1 MATSRIDNK
10 TPFMATHPY
19 DIVKDEMKA
28 RSMTQ
33 KELAARMGV
42 EQSNLSRMLKS
53 KSAVSQETAERLEKA
68 LEIPAE
74 TWLGLQAQY
83 NKDVKAIEARDENEK
98 MAYETEK
105 MLSAV
110 LNLEEL
116 YSRLKIST
124 SLFIQEKLG
133 RLKSLMG
140 MDVMDVTRLMSVC
153 NGDFKKSDKLAVDE
167 RNNATW
173 VVLAYIASR
182 QNLPCEPYKKGNAR
196 IAAEKIARMTH
207 DGTVTEKA
215 MTEVLNG
222 LGIGYS
228 VVKKLDKTP
237 VDGFSVLVDGH
248 PAIVTTHR
256 HNDMSM
262 LIFNVLHEL
271 GHIELH
277 LKDKNGMSYLTT
289 KYVYSSMDDKE
300 IEANDFA
307 KKMLIPDE
315 TWGRMMSDVSVKSIW
330 SSDIVNVLKKQ
341 AKRFGVDFNIV
352 IWRYKYETKRY
363 ALRGVRMK
371 QIV

>member
-28 RSMTQ
+28 RGMTQ

-68 LEIPAE
+68 FGIPAG

-124 SLFIQEKLG
+124 SLFIQEKLE
-133 RLKSLMG
+133 RLKSLVG
-140 MDVMDVTRLMSVC
+140 MDVLNVTRLMSVC
-153 NGDFKKSDKLAVDE
+153 NGDFKKSDKLYVDE
-167 RNNATW
+167 RNQTTW
-173 VVLAYIASR
+173 LVLAYIAAR
-182 QNLPCEPYKKGNAR
+182 HNIPHKPFKKGNAR
-196 IAAEKIARMTH
+196 IAADSIARMTH
-207 DGTVTEKA
+207 DGTATEKA
-215 MTEVLNG
+215 INETLDSF
-222 LGIGYS
+222 GIGYS
-228 VVKKLDKTP
+228 VVGKLDKTP
-237 VDGFSVLVDGH
+237 VDGYSVWVDGH

-262 LIFNVLHEL
+262 LIFNILHEL

-277 LKDKNGMSYLTT
+277 MEEKDGASYVAT

-307 KKMLIPDE
+307 KRMLIPDE
-315 TWGRMMSDVSVKSIW
+315 TWTMMMNDVSVKSIW
-330 SSDIVNVLKKQ
+330 GHDIVNGLKKQ
-341 AKRFGVDFNIV
+341 AKRFGFDFNIV

-363 ALRGVRMK
+363 ALRGVKTK